1 MVTLT
6 AVCLITWA
14 ATDAVTALI
23 VYALGLLCYLTGHL
37 YWLYRLSQWL
47 KKSNIKE
54 LPNGSGVWEDIF
66 AALYHEQRRINR
78 SKTQL
83 SSALG
88 RFRHA
93 ASALP
98 DGVVVLNSDNK
109 IEWCNPPAE
118 LQLGLNLSTDENQP
132 IQYLVRH
139 GDFIAYLQSQDYADP
154 IKIKSWTTV
163 ENSPEHKTEIL
174 LEIKLVPFGAHQKL
188 LICRDVTALEKL
200 ESMRR
205 DFIANVSH
213 ELRTPLTV
221 VSGFLEILTDLE
233 GAVPASTKQ
242 YFGMMQEQTSRMSKL
257 IEDLLALSQ
266 IESNA
271 QSPENN
277 EIDMGSLLNMILN
290 DANALSQTL
299 LTDISDQSANKVPDK
314 DQSKVQGKVQAKS
327 ITKKAQHNISLD
339 ADASLNVMG
348 AAEELHS
355 AFSNL
360 VSNAIRYTPQGGNIA
375 ISWHRQTKAGVQT
388 AVFSVK
394 DSGIG
399 IEQKHI
405 DRLTERF
412 YRVDRSRSR
421 QTGGTGLGLSIVKHI
436 LTRHQ
441 AKLEIKS
448 EIGYGSTFSVV
459 FPKERLVLKPN
470 HESRS

>member
-1 MVTLT
+1 MQDIRWNALWLIVALT
-6 AVCLITWA
+6 FTCLITWA
-14 ATDAVTALI
+14 VTNAVTALI
-23 VYALGLLCYLTGHL
+23 IFAFGLLTYLIAHL
-37 YWLYRLSQWL
+37 YWLYQLSNWL
-47 KKSNIKE
+47 KTPNIKSI
-54 LPNGSGVWEDIF
+54 PNGSGIWEDIF
-66 AALYHEQRRINR
+66 AALYHEQRRHSR
-78 SKTQL
+78 SRTQL

-98 DGVVVLNSDNK
+98 DGVVVLNADNK

-118 LQLGLNLSTDENQP
+118 FQLGLNLSKDEYQP

-139 GDFIAYLQSQDYADP
+139 GDFIAYLQAQNYAEP
-154 IKIKSWTTV
+154 IKIKSWTNV
-163 ENSPEHKTEIL
+163 ELSPEHKTEVT
-174 LEIKLVPFGAHQKL
+174 LEIQLVPFGTKQKL
-188 LICRDVTALEKL
+188 LICRDVTAMEKL

-221 VSGFLEILTDLE
+221 VGGFLETLTDME
-233 GAVPASTKQ
+233 GAVPESTRQ
-242 YFGMMQEQTSRMSKL
+242 YFNMMQEQTSRMRRL
-257 IEDLLALSQ
+257 IEDLLTLSQ

-271 QSPENN
+271 QSPDNN
-277 EIDMGSLLNMILN
+277 EIDIGHMLNMLLN
-290 DANALSQTL
+290 DAKGLSQT
-299 LTDISDQSANKVPDK
+299 ISQEA
-314 DQSKVQGKVQAKS
+314 AKQE
-327 ITKKAQHNISLD
+327 QHNIKLE
-339 ADASLNVMG
+339 ADVNLNIIG

-355 AFSNL
+355 ALSNL
-360 VSNAIRYTPQGGNIA
+360 ISNAIRYTPQGGDIY
-375 ISWHRQTKAGVQT
+375 ISWKIEEKSGTQT

-399 IEQKHI
+399 IEQQHI

-441 AKLEIKS
+441 AKLDIKS
-448 EIGYGSTFSVV
+448 TLGEGSTFSVI
-459 FPKERLVLKPN
+459 FPKERIVQKQVTLF
-470 HESRS
+470 E